1 VSGNPRTRANGFQR
15 TTGEGGMTYMTLKDE
30 WDRLDS
36 GTRNW
41 FLNNP
46 GCVMVPRTITTLINK
61 NAAENIKCD
70 VHGQMVLSPE
80 DLDFIRQKA
89 SRADAAQVSANL
101 RFFAE

>member
-1 VSGNPRTRANGFQR
+1 
-15 TTGEGGMTYMTLKDE
+15 MTLKEE

-41 FLNNP
+41 LLNNP

-70 VHGQMVLSPE
+70 VHGQMILSAE

-89 SRADAAQVSANL
+89 GGVGASQVSDDL
-101 RFFAE
+101 RFFDAT

>member
-1 VSGNPRTRANGFQR
+1 M
-15 TTGEGGMTYMTLKDE
+15 GEGGMRQMTLKDE
-30 WDRLDS
+30 WDHLDS

-46 GCVMVPRTITTLINK
+46 GCVMVPRTITTLVNK

-70 VHGQMVLSPE
+70 VHGQMLLSPE

-89 SRADAAQVSANL
+89 SRAGSAHVSDDS
-101 RFFAE
+101 RFFDATQP